1 MLTYQIGYL
10 QFYRAT
16 EGLKKCVFFFCIS
29 IKQQISKQVIFSA
42 DLHLHLHF
50 VLCLFTL
57 TETLWEIAKQTIGR
71 SNKPFSIILNR
82 YFMQWEFVFFLF
94 LTFILLVCGRTRDG
108 AYNAFECDRPNER
121 TTIHGIWFMNQF
133 QTIFHNEKNESNNL
147 SEFPLTFFQL
157 HRKQAKN
164 KTMWNR
170 NCTWACLMATCCQ
183 SWLPLHS
190 KHCPNAMEYGG
201 ICVYEY

>member
-1 MLTYQIGYL
+1 M
-10 QFYRAT
+10 
-16 EGLKKCVFFFCIS
+16 
-29 IKQQISKQVIFSA
+29 IFSA

-82 YFMQWEFVFFLF
+82 YFMQWEFILFLF
-94 LTFILLVCGRTRDG
+94 LTFILLVCGRIRDG

-147 SEFPLTFFQL
+147 SEFPLTFFNYIENK
-157 HRKQAKN
+157 RNIKQCEIEIAHGYA
-164 KTMWNR
+164 WWLR
-170 NCTWACLMATCCQ
+170 VARVDCLCAANIVQM
-183 SWLPLHS
+183 
-190 KHCPNAMEYGG
+190 
-201 ICVYEY
+201 